1 MLQRYQISVFISS
14 HALGFEKFVS
24 GKFNFFCLQIIQQ
37 DVKQQEPVFERI
49 IRNGQDRI
57 DDSEPGTERDAL
69 EQKLDD
75 AEKQWN
81 DVKTRSEKKTKDIER
96 LHPRSKKYKDDSVS
110 FSVWLEKAEKKKDDI
125 EKQPLLSDENG
136 LKKQL
141 KDTEVI
147 YV

>member
-1 MLQRYQISVFISS
+1 M
-14 HALGFEKFVS
+14 
-24 GKFNFFCLQIIQQ
+24 
-37 DVKQQEPVFERI
+37 KQQEPVFERI
-49 IRNGQDRI
+49 IRNGQDRV
-57 DDSEPGTERDAL
+57 DDLEPGKERDAL

-81 DVKTRSEKKTKDIER
+81 DVKTKSEKKTKDIER
-96 LHPRSKKYKDDSVS
+96 LHPRSKKYKDDSVT

-125 EKQPLLSDENG
+125 EKQPLLSHEYG

-147 YV
+147 YDYDSFSNVLFSSSPKCPPNSLPQILN